1 MKYFASVFQICLQ
14 RIVNLSLYIS
24 INKFFSRYDIFVLR
38 QEQCMEHGEKDQEV
52 LRLKMEVSSLCSLQ
66 KTYRYMSICFQSLW
80 GGGLCKTHFLLTHR
94 VSDYSTHLSQ
104 SSVKLHLNVMM
115 LYSV

>member
-1 MKYFASVFQICLQ
+1 ML
-14 RIVNLSLYIS
+14 
-24 INKFFSRYDIFVLR
+24 VLR

-66 KTYRYMSICFQSLW
+66 KTYINMSICFQSLW
-80 GGGLCKTHFLLTHR
+80 GGGVGHARLIFLLTHR

-104 SSVKLHLNVMM
+104 SSVQLHLNIVM
-115 LYSV
+115 LY